1 MMENLTYFYPAGGSA
16 AKRVLIG
23 VVASGDLEVLLE
35 PAPTGTTSVH
45 ITTSVIGKGNVWG
58 AVLKRIFA
66 TDALPAARIDI
77 NDCGATPGVV
87 RLRIEQ
93 AFEALNEPDAKGGR
107 YE

>member
-1 MMENLTYFYPAGGSA
+1 MENFTYSYPAGESA
-16 AKRVLIG
+16 AKKVLVG

-35 PAPTGTTSVH
+35 PAATGATSVH
-45 ITTSVIGKGNVWG
+45 ITTSVVGKGKIWG
-58 AVLKRIFA
+58 AVLNRIFTA
-66 TDALPAARIDI
+66 DALPAAKIDI

-93 AFEALNEPDAKGGR
+93 AFEELSQSDAKGGR